1 MSDFKTYKNFKA
13 VKELNEEDGE
23 NSTMDMGM
31 DMEIGMEQTGGSQ
44 ASGSVISMDD
54 PIKPKTLDDI
64 SNKLTQTLNKRIG
77 DEYTAYYFY
86 RNAANWCKGMNY
98 NKAGEFFEG
107 EAANELE
114 HSKGLQDYLTQW
126 NIFPTIPQ
134 APTTMNFTSLVDV
147 VNKAYEMEYGLLEK
161 YSEDQG
167 VFFGIHPATFNF
179 IQKYVDIQNEE
190 VAEYSDLLNA
200 LELIDTKNKLDVLF
214 FEKNYF

>member
-13 VKELNEEDGE
+13 VKELNEEEGE

-31 DMEIGMEQTGGSQ
+31 DMEIAMNQPGENKTSTPT
-44 ASGSVISMDD
+44 ISMDA
-54 PIKPKTLDDI
+54 PIKPKTLDDV
-64 SNKLTQTLNKRIG
+64 SSKLTQTLNKRIG
-77 DEYTAYYFY
+77 DEYTAYFFY

-98 NKAGEFFEG
+98 NKAGEFFEA

-114 HSKGLQDYLTQW
+114 HSRGLQDYLTQW

-161 YSEDQG
+161 YSSDQK
-167 VFFGIHPATFNF
+167 VFFDVHPATFNF
-179 IQKYVDIQNEE
+179 IQKYVDFQNQE

-200 LELIDTKNKLDVLF
+200 LELIDINNKLDVLF